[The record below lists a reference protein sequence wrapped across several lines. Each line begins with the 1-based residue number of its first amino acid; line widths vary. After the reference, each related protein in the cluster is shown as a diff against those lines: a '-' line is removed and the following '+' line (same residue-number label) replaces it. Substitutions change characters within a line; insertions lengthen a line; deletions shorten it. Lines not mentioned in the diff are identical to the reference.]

1 MSDGDNRGGDQNIPT
16 PRPAYPVNSSSPGTD
31 AWASAATAFA
41 MGSILYSA
49 QPNFTPTSA
58 SSPPISPSIDN
69 ATYSSQLL
77 SHAEALYRTA
87 KNTTPYTLYAS
98 SLPAIKG
105 AYGSSDFGDDLS
117 ISALT
122 LALATNQSSYYQDAY
137 QFYQQFALSG
147 TRDPWN
153 WDSQKPALYVLFVE
167 AALARP
173 SLAQGAGLDT
183 NLTGWRTEAENYF
196 DRIINGNLPEV
207 YITKGKLIRI
217 SDSCDSVE
225 LI

>member
-1 MSDGDNRGGDQNIPT
+1 
-16 PRPAYPVNSSSPGTD
+16 
-31 AWASAATAFA
+31 
-41 MGSILYSA
+41 
-49 QPNFTPTSA
+49 
-58 SSPPISPSIDN
+58 
-69 ATYSSQLL
+69 
-77 SHAEALYRTA
+77 
-87 KNTTPYTLYAS
+87 
-98 SLPAIKG
+98 LPAIKG

-137 QFYQQFALSG
+137 QFYQQFALNG

-167 AALARP
+167 TALTRP

-207 YITKGKLIRI
+207 YITKGELIRI